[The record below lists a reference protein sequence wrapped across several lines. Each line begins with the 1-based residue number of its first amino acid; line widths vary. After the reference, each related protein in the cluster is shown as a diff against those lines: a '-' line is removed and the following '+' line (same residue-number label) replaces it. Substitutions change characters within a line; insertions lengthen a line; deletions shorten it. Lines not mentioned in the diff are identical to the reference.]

1 MSLLSPFTSAYA
13 AWARARTRERKCRV
27 SGLVLDRRQCASTN
41 ATHAHLDQG
50 NELCRVGLVLI
61 ERVEWHAG
69 GLLVAFPLDGYARQ
83 RLVDFARREERRT
96 RWRCRNRAGSSRGD
110 RNHAGERQAA
120 PLRLLAICH
129 TILIRPP
136 RVFLCMALRP
146 PWLAGRPGRPAA
158 AAHAV
163 AALESALLLTRR
175 GRRAHRR
182 ARARTARCARAGE

>member
-1 MSLLSPFTSAYA
+1 M
-13 AWARARTRERKCRV
+13 
-27 SGLVLDRRQCASTN
+27 
-41 ATHAHLDQG
+41 HAHLDQG

-96 RWRCRNRAGSSRGD
+96 RWRCRNRGGSSRGD

-129 TILIRPP
+129 TVLIHPP

-163 AALESALLLTRR
+163 AALESALLLTRC
-175 GRRAHRR
+175 GRRTLRR
-182 ARARTARCARAGE
+182 ARAPAARCVRAGE